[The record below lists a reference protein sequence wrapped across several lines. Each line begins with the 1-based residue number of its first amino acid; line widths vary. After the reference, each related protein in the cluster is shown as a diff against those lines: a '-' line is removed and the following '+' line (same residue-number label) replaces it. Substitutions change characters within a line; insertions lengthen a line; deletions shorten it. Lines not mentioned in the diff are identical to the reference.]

1 MLCDA
6 LEGYGGDG
14 VGGRE
19 AKEGGDICSC
29 IHIADS
35 PCCKAEANTA
45 L

>member
-1 MLCDA
+1 MLRDD
-6 LEGYGGDG
+6 LEGWGGDG
-14 VGGRE
+14 VAGRE
-19 AKEGGDICSC
+19 AKGGGNICLW